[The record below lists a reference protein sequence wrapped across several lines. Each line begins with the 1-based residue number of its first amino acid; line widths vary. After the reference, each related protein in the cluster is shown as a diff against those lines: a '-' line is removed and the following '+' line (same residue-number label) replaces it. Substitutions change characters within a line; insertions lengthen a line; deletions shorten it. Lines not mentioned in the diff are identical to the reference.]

1 MSQNNMIS
9 FITVTDIHGS
19 KIELNPAI
27 IGYMVRHETNMV
39 PSTKIVLA
47 GSYQSLHVTETPEQ
61 IAQLQIDA
69 IAKTITVLMPEM
81 IEGFDDIFE
90 E

>member
-9 FITVTDIHGS
+9 FITVTDIHGG

-47 GSYQSLHVTETPEQ
+47 GSYQSLHVMETPEE

-69 IAKTITVLMPEM
+69 ITATITVLMPDM
-81 IEGFDDIFE
+81 IEGLDDIFE
-90 E
+90 D